1 MSFLYTMFEE
11 KKTKFLPNW
20 TLREKKFLQNI
31 CLLDYKFYKLS
42 VKVKLVFYYLLNWSK
57 GKIGNLS
64 KFSKGWEIVLK

>member
-1 MSFLYTMFEE
+1 MFEE

-57 GKIGNLS
+57 G
-64 KFSKGWEIVLK
+64 